1 MGLVCTWQRGDALS
15 ERTSHLVCG
24 ERSGRAARGL
34 DRLVLDYFC
43 NTELVRCRMGQLFLY
58 KHTRACAHV
67 STGAGGVPT
76 EPRAV
81 KTPARESGAGGA
93 ISAFQ
98 PLSSG
103 FCGLLACSIEFE
115 CIHQYIN
122 I

>member
-1 MGLVCTWQRGDALS
+1 MG
-15 ERTSHLVCG
+15 H
-24 ERSGRAARGL
+24 
-34 DRLVLDYFC
+34 
-43 NTELVRCRMGQLFLY
+43 LFLD

-67 STGAGGVPT
+67 STGTGGVPT

-122 I
+122 TSTNVLICNGEFINKTIRIIINN